1 MRIARISEMKI
12 RSRIL
17 LVCFAVS
24 VPLLCICALII
35 WKEYQ
40 GLCKAAETTVSFQD
54 SVAARTLSHWIS
66 TAEIELRALAVVPDM
81 QNPSSTENK
90 RVLENTVR
98 TQRDWNAVVLVDK
111 NGKTLNASLPVSESV
126 QGEVQKMDFFK
137 KVTEQGETCVSGYVN
152 CPFTGQPAILFAV
165 PVKRNGKIQSAL
177 VASVNPSAILRLF
190 SGFGEDKGCVIAVID
205 NNDIVIARTL
215 DNERWAGKNFKH
227 AQSVQ
232 HAKKQLRGVFEAVG
246 IADPTRRTYAFD
258 HVIETDWVVVAGI
271 PSIAIFGSAHD
282 RLLMMLG
289 SALIAVGVSVAL
301 AYRVTGYFT
310 GPINELVREAVSI
323 GRGDLSKRVTIKQG
337 GELGLLARAFNQMA
351 INLELNRDYKQMV
364 EKIADSIRQSLDLD
378 QILNTT
384 VTELGQALSASR
396 CCLALFASGTK
407 QSLVGNELEFN
418 YVWWDP
424 DKAGTPLRNCS
435 VLITENSML
444 KLILEQKAILSLDV
458 MDTQTFTPLF
468 ERDES
473 SPEDWRAIKSLIACP
488 IVFADR
494 AVGMI
499 LVQQCDVRRA
509 WFDLELELVEAVANH
524 VALAMEHANL
534 FTKTKTLAE
543 QEFLINN
550 IVRSIRASLDTNQI
564 LSTVTAELGQALG
577 LDYCQIAMPRSEGPL
592 VVTHEFHKQDLPA
605 SIGLNLYDSSLDFD
619 PSKAQIVDLNNLLG
633 IDLAKLKDFSSTPNA
648 ATEIPISAIADVSSD
663 PRTFAFREFLQKI
676 NSRSLIVAPLLQ
688 NERLLGILIM
698 HQCTA
703 EREWHAGEIRLA
715 AAIADQLAVAIS
727 HAELFAQVKHQA
739 ITDGLTGLYNHVYFK
754 NRLAEEL
761 RRAHRK
767 GTPCSLLMLDL
778 DKLKQINDTMGHPIG
793 DAAIRQVATVLKN
806 LLRSGDTAARYGGE
820 EFAVILPETPLSEAL
835 LIAERLRQNI
845 NRNPVPGLGNISTS
859 IGTSFYPVHA
869 ETPAELIDKA
879 DKALYVAKRG
889 GRNRVCVWGDPHPVH
904 VTPIEDLAV
913 IQITQA

>member
-1 MRIARISEMKI
+1 M
-12 RSRIL
+12 
-17 LVCFAVS
+17 CFAVS

-40 GLCKAAETTVSFQD
+40 GLYQAAKTTVSFQD
-54 SVAARTLSHWIS
+54 NIAARSLSHWI
-66 TAEIELRALAVVPDM
+66 TTEEIELRALAVVPDM
-81 QNPSSTENK
+81 QNPNSPENK

-98 TQRDWNAVVLVDK
+98 TQRDWNAVVLTDK
-111 NGKTLNASLPVSESV
+111 NGKILNASLPVPDSV
-126 QGEVQKMDFFK
+126 QGEVKRLEFFK
-137 KVTEQGETCVSGYVN
+137 KVTEEGATCVSGYLN
-152 CPFTGQPAILFAV
+152 CPFTGQPAILFSV
-165 PVKRNGKIQSAL
+165 PVKRDGKVQSVL
-177 VASVNPSAILRLF
+177 IASVNPSAILRIF
-190 SGFGEDKGCVIAVID
+190 SGFGEDKGAVIAVID
-205 NNDIVIARTL
+205 NNKKVIARTI
-215 DNERWAGKNFKH
+215 DNERWVGKDFT
-227 AQSVQ
+227 
-232 HAKKQLRGVFEAVG
+232 HAKSVEHANRKVRGVFEAVG
-246 IADPTRRTYAFD
+246 IADPTLRTYAFD
-258 HVIETDWVVVAGI
+258 RVPETQWIVVAGI
-271 PSIAIFGSAHD
+271 PSQAIFGSAHD
-282 RLLMMLG
+282 RLLMMLA
-289 SALIAVGVSVAL
+289 SAAIAVSVSIAL

-310 GPINELVREAVSI
+310 IPINELVREAVSI
-323 GRGDLSKRVTIKQG
+323 GRGDLSKRLTIKQG

-396 CCLALFASGTK
+396 CCLALFASGPK
-407 QSLVGNELEFN
+407 QSLIGSELEFN

-424 DKAGTPLRNCS
+424 EKAGTPLSHCS
-435 VLITENSML
+435 VQITENSML

-458 MDTQTFTPLF
+458 MDTQSFTPLF

-550 IVRSIRASLDTNQI
+550 IVRSIRASLDTDRI

-592 VVTHEFHKQDLPA
+592 VVTHEFHKPDLPD
-605 SIGLNLYDSSLDFD
+605 SIGMNLYDSSLDFD
-619 PSKAQIVDLNNLLG
+619 PSANQTIDLNNLLG
-633 IDLAKLKDFSSTPNA
+633 IDLSKLKDFSSTRPNA
-648 ATEIPISAIADVSSD
+648 ASEIPISAIADVASD

-698 HQCTA
+698 HQCVA
-703 EREWHAGEIRLA
+703 ERDWHAGESRLA
-715 AAIADQLAVAIS
+715 AAIADQLAVAVS

-778 DKLKQINDTMGHPIG
+778 DKLKVINDTMGHPIG

-845 NRNPVPGLGNISTS
+845 HRTPVPGLGNISTS
-859 IGTSFYPVHA
+859 IGASFYPVHA

-904 VTPIEDLAV
+904 VAPIEDLAV
-913 IQITQA
+913 MQITP